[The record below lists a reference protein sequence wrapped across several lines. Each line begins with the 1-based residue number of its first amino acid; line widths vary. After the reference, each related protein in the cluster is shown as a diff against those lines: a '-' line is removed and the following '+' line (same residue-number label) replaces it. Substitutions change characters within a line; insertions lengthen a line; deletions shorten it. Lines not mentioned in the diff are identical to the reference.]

1 MKMITAI
8 INRKDANLVCDALT
22 NAGFIFTK
30 IATSGGFLKKGNV
43 TLLIGTDTDRVKEV
57 IGIIRDHSAQR
68 TEKTPSV
75 AASGLSGYSSMYR
88 SKSAFAFLLMRS
100 SYDSRAFACFFI
112 FHSSAQSEFCRF
124 LLSQFLE
131 EIQDAR

>member
-43 TLLIGTDTDRVKEV
+43 TLLIGTDIDRVKEV
-57 IGIIRDHSAQR
+57 VGIIRDHSAQR

-75 AASGLSGYSSMYR
+75 AASGTTSYLTSTDVLVGGATVFV
-88 SKSAFAFLLMRS
+88 SAVEYFEKM
-100 SYDSRAFACFFI
+100 
-112 FHSSAQSEFCRF
+112 
-124 LLSQFLE
+124 
-131 EIQDAR
+131 